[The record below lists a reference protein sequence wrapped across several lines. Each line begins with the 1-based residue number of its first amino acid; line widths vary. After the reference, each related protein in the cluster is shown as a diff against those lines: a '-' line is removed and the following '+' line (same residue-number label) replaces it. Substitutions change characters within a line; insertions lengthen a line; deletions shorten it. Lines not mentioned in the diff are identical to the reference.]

1 MSSAIALLPITRRIA
16 IVLGLGVL
24 SAGIIAQI
32 PGFGALSA
40 ALEGRLLHWS
50 GGQADWAGIVVV
62 DLNIEPSAASRE
74 GAVRETTSLRAE
86 LAKINA
92 YLNIAGARTTVYDV
106 ASFDPDPID
115 EKFIGSIES
124 NAVFPAIGLAVHPSA
139 GNPDR
144 SALNALSIA
153 DPMQGAAML
162 PNRPWAEIALPSAR
176 LISQG
181 KGLAGV
187 INADPDEDGVTRRLP
202 LLHASHGAVLPAMAL
217 AAVIAGDRV
226 RPHINF
232 SGTRI
237 GVGIRSWNVNER
249 GEVEPKFPRN
259 LDRIPVIA
267 FDRLVAATATG
278 TSDAALQEAIRNR
291 VVFIGNLN
299 RNTSI
304 TVNTPAGPVPTVM
317 VAAVGYAQLLSAQLI
332 QPTIPLLDALLLVIA
347 LIPGL
352 WLLTQRRGATP
363 PMITLAATA
372 AIASV
377 IALGVIASIANM
389 RLSWTFA
396 MTAGLL
402 NTLLIW
408 GWMVFVATS
417 SRREEERERAAA
429 EESTRLKTQFLNH
442 LTHELRTP
450 LTAIMGFN
458 KINQFTDEL
467 GKDQRVGNSGI
478 IARNCEH
485 LLALI
490 NNNLDLAKL
499 EAGQLA
505 ITRLPEDPEP
515 VFRDV
520 MATMRAMAAEKKI
533 ELRYTCKTPLP
544 EALLLDSF
552 RLRQV
557 LLNLLGN
564 AVKFTSR
571 GSVEISVSWHIAALE
586 IEVRDTGPG
595 IPREALERI
604 WQPFKQAD
612 LTIGRRFGGTGLGL
626 AISRKLVELM
636 SGEITVESQVGHGAT
651 FRVRVPSEA
660 MQRQISPE
668 TPAPVVS
675 TRARLFGRVL
685 MADDNEDLRNL
696 VTLLLRNL
704 GLEVHAVENGL
715 EAVESAV
722 SGEFDVILTDM
733 EMPIMNGYE
742 AVHVLRARGY
752 TGTILGLTAHQEGI
766 EVARAILAGCDAV
779 LTKPVSLDSLNKA
792 ITPVLERQLAL
803 RTAAR
808 REPLTQREQHRA

>member
-1 MSSAIALLPITRRIA
+1 MSSAIALLPVTRRIA
-16 IVLGLGVL
+16 MVLGLGVL
-24 SAGIIAQI
+24 SAAIVLHI
-32 PGFGALSA
+32 PGFAALST
-40 ALEGRLLHWS
+40 ALEGRVLHWQ
-50 GGQADWAGIVVV
+50 GGHADWAGIVLV
-62 DLNIEPSAASRE
+62 DLNIEKSAASRA
-74 GAVRETTSLRAE
+74 GSVRETASLRAE
-86 LAKINA
+86 LAAVNP
-92 YLNIAGARTTVYDV
+92 YLNNAGARATVYDV
-106 ASFDPDPID
+106 ASFDSDPID
-115 EKFIGSIES
+115 ETFAGSIES

-139 GNPDR
+139 ANPDR
-144 SALNALSIA
+144 STLNALSTTE
-153 DPMQGAAML
+153 PKQGAGVPPHRA
-162 PNRPWAEIALPSAR
+162 WAEIALPSAR
-176 LISQG
+176 LVRHG
-181 KGLAGV
+181 KALAGV
-187 INADPDEDGVTRRLP
+187 VNAEPDADGVTRRLP
-202 LLHASHGAVLPAMAL
+202 LLHTAHGAVLPSMPL
-217 AAVIAGDRV
+217 AAVIAGDRL

-237 GVGIRSWNVNER
+237 GIGTRSWNANEH
-249 GEVEPKFPRN
+249 GEIEPRFPRN
-259 LDRIPVIA
+259 MDRIPVIA
-267 FDRLVAATATG
+267 FDRLVGAVAKSTVD
-278 TSDAALQEAIRNR
+278 SALQDAIRNR

-299 RNTSI
+299 RDTSI
-304 TVNTPAGPVPTVM
+304 TVNTPAGRMPTVM
-317 VAAVGYAQLLSAQLI
+317 LAAVGYTQLLGAHLI
-332 QPTIPLLDALLLVIA
+332 QPANLLIDAALLVVV

-352 WLLTQRRGATP
+352 WLLTQRRGTAP
-363 PMITLAATA
+363 QAIIAAATA
-372 AIASV
+372 TIGLAIGLGFIASV
-377 IALGVIASIANM
+377 ADI
-389 RLSWTFA
+389 RLSWTMA
-396 MTAGLL
+396 MAAGPLSATLVWGCMLL
-402 NTLLIW
+402 
-408 GWMVFVATS
+408 VAATS
-417 SRREEERERAAA
+417 RRNEDRERAAT

-467 GKDQRVGNSGI
+467 GKDQRVSNSGI
-478 IARNCEH
+478 IARNCDH

-533 ELRYTCKTPLP
+533 ELRYTSRTPLP
-544 EALLLDSF
+544 EALLIDSF

-571 GSVEISVSWHIAALE
+571 GSVEIVVSWHIAALE

-636 SGEITVESQVGHGAT
+636 NGEITVESQVGLGAT

-660 MQRQISPE
+660 AHRPASPE
-668 TPAPVVS
+668 TTAPVVS
-675 TRARLFGRVL
+675 ARARLFGRVL
-685 MADDNEDLRNL
+685 LADDNEDLRDL
-696 VTLLLRNL
+696 VIHLLRNL

-715 EAVESAV
+715 LAVENAV
-722 SGEFDVILTDM
+722 GNQFDVVLMDM
-733 EMPIMNGYE
+733 EMPVMNGYE

-779 LTKPVSLDSLNKA
+779 LTKPVSLDSLNQA
-792 ITPVLERQLAL
+792 ITPVLERQIAV
-803 RTAAR
+803 RVGAR
-808 REPLTQREQHRA
+808 RTPVAQRH